1 MSPSRS
7 PPSVGV
13 TEGEREAAQLVF
25 CRVNF
30 YIRDEEEEE
39 EEGGMTR
46 WRQEG
51 GLQLDENKPVV
62 YKTSAVVVTKLRSLC
77 FLYNVMKL
85 GMI

>member
-13 TEGEREAAQLVF
+13 AEGEREAAQLVF

-30 YIRDEEEEE
+30 YIREEEEE
-39 EEGGMTR
+39 EEGRMTR
-46 WRQEG
+46 WRQEWGAG

-62 YKTSAVVVTKLRSLC
+62 YKTSAVVCR
-77 FLYNVMKL
+77 
-85 GMI
+85 

>member
-13 TEGEREAAQLVF
+13 AEGEREAAQLVF

-30 YIRDEEEEE
+30 YIREEEEE

-46 WRQEG
+46 RRQEG
-51 GLQLDENKPVV
+51 GC
-62 YKTSAVVVTKLRSLC
+62 SW
-77 FLYNVMKL
+77 MKINL
-85 GMI
+85 WCIKQVL